1 MNSFARQSR
10 FDRIFDL
17 ANYTL
22 MAIIMLAVLYP
33 LYLVVISSISDPDS
47 VNTGSVWLFPQGITL
62 EGYKRIFMEEQIW
75 IGYRNT
81 FVYTALGSTLSVLV
95 TITGAY
101 ALSRSDLIGRN
112 GFMFIIVFT
121 MFFGGGLIPT
131 YLLVKDLGM
140 TNTIWSQ
147 IIPNAVSA
155 FNVIIARTFFQMTI
169 PKELQEAS
177 EMDGCSTTRFFL
189 KIVLPLSMP
198 IVAVLA
204 LFSAVSIWNSYFPGL
219 IYLRD
224 RNLYPLQLVIREI
237 LIVNEAPADSSLAGQ
252 GDDSG
257 MQRVV
262 DIMKYGVIIV
272 SSLPV
277 LALYPFLQRYFVSG
291 VMIGSLKG

>member
-1 MNSFARQSR
+1 
-10 FDRIFDL
+10 
-17 ANYTL
+17 
-22 MAIIMLAVLYP
+22 
-33 LYLVVISSISDPDS
+33 
-47 VNTGSVWLFPQGITL
+47 
-62 EGYKRIFMEEQIW
+62 
-75 IGYRNT
+75 
-81 FVYTALGSTLSVLV
+81 
-95 TITGAY
+95 
-101 ALSRSDLIGRN
+101 
-112 GFMFIIVFT
+112 
-121 MFFGGGLIPT
+121 
-131 YLLVKDLGM
+131 
-140 TNTIWSQ
+140 
-147 IIPNAVSA
+147 
-155 FNVIIARTFFQMTI
+155 MTI